1 MRVVNIHRKL
11 ELLLLY
17 HFLLCFMHR
26 RRQGWWFLEAM
37 TTAQADQYP
46 EIRKGSNHIQWVVV
60 FVEKW
65 LYWWPIIIFFLCFN
79 GCSHSSFRTQE
90 SFVRC
95 IWCVKTRFCS
105 GGEIPWGF
113 LLDALTPY
121 WVLLAPLFI
130 IKLITR
136 TYMALRY
143 ELSIIHALIGLAYI
157 HSKWNMKKTW
167 AALFFLSPILELK
180 LSFVLDNFP
189 CMGPKLGMKK
199 FFNRNFGWWH
209 AIQTN

>member
-1 MRVVNIHRKL
+1 
-11 ELLLLY
+11 
-17 HFLLCFMHR
+17 MHR

-143 ELSIIHALIGLAYI
+143 ELSIIHALIGL
-157 HSKWNMKKTW
+157 SLLLEDT
-167 AALFFLSPILELK
+167 AAVNEIWKCGAPKVGPLFFPRAQYWNPQK
-180 LSFVLDNFP
+180 QN
-189 CMGPKLGMKK
+189 
-199 FFNRNFGWWH
+199 
-209 AIQTN
+209 